1 MDNGAISYRRYLE
14 GDENGLVEIVELY
27 GASLML
33 FIHRYVHNLDIA
45 EDLMEDT
52 FCELIFHKNR
62 YRGKSSFKTYLFS
75 IARNK
80 AVDYIRKESRFHQI
94 PLEQME
100 YTASDLEELEKR
112 VLQEQDKK
120 DLYHALEQLQDEY
133 RTVLYL
139 LYFVEMSY
147 EEISHVMK
155 KNNRQIKNLA
165 YRARQSLKRIM
176 KEEGFS
182 YEG

>member
-1 MDNGAISYRRYLE
+1 MDNGAMSYRRYLD

-33 FIHRYVHNLDIA
+33 FIHRYVHNLDVA

-52 FCELIFHKNR
+52 FCELIFHKGR

-80 AVDYIRKESRFHQI
+80 AVDYIRKERRFQKV
-94 PLEQME
+94 PMEQAE
-100 YTASDLEELEKR
+100 YKVADMEELEQRIIKDEYQKLLYDAM
-112 VLQEQDKK
+112 LQLND
-120 DLYHALEQLQDEY
+120 DY

-139 LYFVEMSY
+139 IYFEEMSY
-147 EEISHVMK
+147 EEISRVMK
-155 KNNRQIKNLA
+155 KSHRQIKNLA
-165 YRARQSLKRIM
+165 YRARQSLKVIM
-176 KEEGFS
+176 NEEGFS
-182 YEG
+182 YER

>member
-1 MDNGAISYRRYLE
+1 MDNGAISYRRYLD

-52 FCELIFHKNR
+52 FCELIFHKSR

-80 AVDYIRKESRFHQI
+80 AVDYIRKERRFKKVPMEQAEYKASDI
-94 PLEQME
+94 AELEQ
-100 YTASDLEELEKR
+100 R
-112 VLQEQDKK
+112 VLKNEDKK
-120 DLYHALEQLQDEY
+120 QLYDAMNQLNDEY
-133 RTVLYL
+133 RMVLYL
-139 LYFVEMSY
+139 LYFEEMSY
-147 EEISHVMK
+147 DEISHVMK

-165 YRARQSLKRIM
+165 YRARQSLKSIM